1 MSKKPDLG
9 KKRTYFGMTLP
20 TIGWIIVAI
29 IVVGVVGS
37 VFGAG

>member
-9 KKRTYFGMTLP
+9 KKRTIGGMTLP
-20 TIGWIIVAI
+20 TIGWIIAAI
-29 IVVGVVGS
+29 VVVGVVGS